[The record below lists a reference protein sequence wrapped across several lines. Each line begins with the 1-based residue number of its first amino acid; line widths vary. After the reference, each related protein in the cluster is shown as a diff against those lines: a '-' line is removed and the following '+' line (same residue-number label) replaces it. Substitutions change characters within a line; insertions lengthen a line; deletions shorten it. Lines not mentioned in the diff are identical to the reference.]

1 MSGLFGS
8 TTIPGNRITDFADQ
22 TATVGTPIP
31 FGYGTF
37 PVSSTNVI
45 WIDKVVEH
53 VTKKKQ
59 GKGGVKTEQYTYTRS
74 YAIGVCQGPV
84 YGFLIIR
91 RNGKVVYTEDPNAP
105 VEDKDY
111 AAKWKQSATFY
122 FGTSTQLPDSTIEAV
137 EGAGQVSAFRDI
149 AYFVVE
155 NDDVT
160 DGGGAVPSYEVV
172 VVGSAPE
179 VYMTSRPYNLEATN
193 SVQTD
198 VKLTMV
204 RPEDEPSISGQVSFS
219 AAILDISLF
228 GGSQNYSY
236 GFESVTMGASLLDIA
251 LFGGSKSYTYS
262 YEAATMGAELLDISL
277 YGGAVNYSFGG
288 DGSTENLSIG
298 ATLLEITL
306 V

>member
-8 TTIPGNRITDFADQ
+8 TTIPGNRITDFAQQ

-37 PVSSTNVI
+37 PVTATNVI
-45 WIDKVVEH
+45 WCGDVVEH

-59 GKGGVKTEQYTYTRS
+59 GKGGVKTEQYTYTLS

-122 FGTSTQLPDSTIEAV
+122 FGTRDQLPDSTIEAT
-137 EGAGQVSAFRDI
+137 EGAGQVSAFRDV

-160 DGGGAVPSYEVV
+160 DGGGAVPTYEVV
-172 VVGSAPE
+172 VLGSAPE

-193 SVQTD
+193 SLQTD
-198 VKLTMV
+198 IRLRMA
-204 RPEDEPSISGQVSFS
+204 RLEDEPAISGKVSMS
-219 AAILDISLF
+219 AMLMDIALF
-228 GGSQNYSY
+228 GGSQSYNYA
-236 GFESVTMGASLLDIA
+236 FESVTMGATLLDIS

-262 YEAATMGAELLDISL
+262 YEAVSMGAQLLDIAL
-277 YGGAVNYSFGG
+277 FGGSVNYALGG
-288 DGSTENLSIG
+288 DISTEKLVVG
-298 ATLLEITL
+298 ASLLEITL